1 MPFSSVTNHIR
12 FFRCACFCVF
22 KSYFLL
28 AADISDPNA
37 VRLQAAV
44 PGVDVD
50 EPGTEDDG
58 RLRVK
63 DVDEPGT
70 EHNSRL
76 MVNDCQNIYL

>member
-1 MPFSSVTNHIR
+1 M
-12 FFRCACFCVF
+12 
-22 KSYFLL
+22 L

-50 EPGTEDDG
+50 EPSTEDDG

-76 MVNDCQNIYL
+76 RVNDCQNIYL